1 MTGQNNQKENPQ
13 KKFSGFY
20 KLTSLER
27 LKKIQEEIP
36 TFTEKD
42 SELLLNTGSLNLET
56 VNRMIENAVGVM
68 PVPLGI
74 AVNFLINQKEYLVPL
89 AIEEPS
95 VIAAACSAAKLVR
108 AGGGFTT
115 STTPSIMIGQIQI
128 LNVTTPQE
136 VVGLLLEN
144 KAKILEI
151 SNANHPSLI
160 SHGGGAKD
168 LRVKILDTRI
178 GKMVICEL
186 LVDCCDAMGANTVSA
201 MAEEVSPFIEEL
213 TKGEVLLRIL
223 SNLADQR
230 LARASCIVPKDLL
243 GGEQVVDAIVAASA
257 FAEADPYRAT
267 THNKGIMNGISALI
281 LATANDTRAIE
292 AGAHAFAARNGQ
304 YTALA
309 TWTKNDEGDL
319 VGEMELPV
327 AVGIIGGATKTNPVA
342 QIALKIL
349 DITKA
354 SELAQVAAAVGL
366 AQNLGALRALTTTG
380 IIKGHMRLHAK
391 NVAISAG
398 ATGTLIEKVAKQM
411 IEEKNVK
418 FSRAQ
423 ELLKKMKEKN

>member
-1 MTGQNNQKENPQ
+1 MTGQNKNKENQ
-13 KKFSGFY
+13 EKKFSGFY

-27 LKKIQEEIP
+27 LKKIQKEIP
-36 TFTEKD
+36 AFTEKD
-42 SELLLNTGSLNLET
+42 IELLLNTGSLELAT
-56 VNRMIENAVGVM
+56 INRMIENAVGAM
-68 PVPLGI
+68 PIPLGI

-95 VIAAACSAAKLVR
+95 VIAAACSAAKLIR
-108 AGGGFTT
+108 AGGGFTA

-128 LNVTTPQE
+128 LDLVNPQE
-136 VVGLLLEN
+136 TIDLLLAN
-144 KAKILEI
+144 KSKILEI
-151 SNANHPSLI
+151 SNANHPSLL

-168 LRVKILDTRI
+168 IRVRRIESRI
-178 GKMVICEL
+178 GTMVICEL

-201 MAEEVSPFIEEL
+201 MAEEVSPFIEKL
-213 TKGEVLLRIL
+213 TGGRILLRIL

-230 LARASCIVPKDLL
+230 LAQASCVVPKGLL
-243 GGEQVVDAIVAASA
+243 GGEQVVDDIVAASA

-281 LATANDTRAIE
+281 LATANDARAIE
-292 AGAHAFAARNGQ
+292 AGAHAYAVRNGQ

-309 TWTKNDEGDL
+309 VWTKNDEGNL
-319 VGEMELPV
+319 VGEIELPM
-327 AVGIIGGATKTNPVA
+327 AVGVIGGATKTNPIA

-349 DITKA
+349 NIETA
-354 SELAQVAAAVGL
+354 SELAQVAASVGL

-380 IIKGHMRLHAK
+380 IIKGHMHLHAK

-398 ATGTLIEKVAKQM
+398 AKGELIDKIAKRM
-411 IEEKNVK
+411 IKEGNVK

-423 ELLKKMKEKN
+423 VLLKKLKKES